1 MEEQLEKGY
10 CYEGSEN
17 EESHKQQWMLKQ
29 VDTPA
34 VNKQSEGYSPVEIPL
49 TRSGHTGDPRTP
61 WSSHQ
66 QLGSNDSMKVS
77 F

>member
-34 VNKQSEGYSPVEIPL
+34 VNKQSEGYPL
-49 TRSGHTGDPRTP
+49 LKYH
-61 WSSHQ
+61 
-66 QLGSNDSMKVS
+66 
-77 F
+77 